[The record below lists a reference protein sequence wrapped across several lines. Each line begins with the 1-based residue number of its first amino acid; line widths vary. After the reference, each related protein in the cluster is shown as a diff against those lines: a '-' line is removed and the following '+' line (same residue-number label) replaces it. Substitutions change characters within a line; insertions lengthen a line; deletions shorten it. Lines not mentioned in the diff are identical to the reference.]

1 MDRNSYDASI
11 DWLQQSPAN
20 KQESLYRDHQG
31 SVQSQTP
38 TVAKKAAPAKQPRM
52 PKQKAL
58 ELVSSLK
65 KGIVV
70 SSVMSFGLISLL
82 VTGHVI
88 GTTTSA
94 TSTKTP
100 VTTSSSTATAT
111 SSIAGTATAT
121 PSTKK
126 SSVLVLPVRPAV
138 LALVSEQVHPRVL
151 FLVPVFLKL
160 DILERGIL

>member
-20 KQESLYRDHQG
+20 KQESLYRDHQQG

-38 TVAKKAAPAKQPRM
+38 IAAKKAAPAKQPRM

-65 KGIVV
+65 KGIVI
-70 SSVMSFGLISLL
+70 SSVMSFGLLSLL
-82 VTGHVI
+82 ATGHVI
-88 GTTTSA
+88 GTTTST

-111 SSIAGTATAT
+111 SSIASSATAT

-126 SSVLVLPVRPAV
+126 SSSSSTSSSSSSSSASFGTSSSQSS
-138 LALVSEQVHPRVL
+138 VSGTSVS
-151 FLVPVFLKL
+151 
-160 DILERGIL
+160 

>member
-1 MDRNSYDASI
+1 MDRNPYNASI

-20 KQESLYRDHQG
+20 KQESLYIGRQQG

-58 ELVSSLK
+58 ELVTSLK
-65 KGIVV
+65 KGIVI

-82 VTGHVI
+82 ATGHVV
-88 GTTTSA
+88 GTTTST

-111 SSIAGTATAT
+111 SSITSTATAT
-121 PSTKK
+121 PSKTSTSSSSQSASFGTSSSQ
-126 SSVLVLPVRPAV
+126 SSVSGTS
-138 LALVSEQVHPRVL
+138 VS
-151 FLVPVFLKL
+151 
-160 DILERGIL
+160 